1 MTMTHWEESIHL
13 RDPAASVAGTVED
26 LRSWSAEQRR
36 RGAVV
41 GVSGGIDSA
50 VTLALAARA
59 FGAEHVLAV
68 LIPDR
73 DSSPLSRELG
83 LLAAERLR
91 VEAVVLEITPVLSAL
106 GAYSARDRAAAEVF
120 EDYDPAVDR
129 IRVEYLPD
137 LDREEAIARFCLT
150 RVASDGSTQT
160 RYMRPGPYLR
170 IVAATNLK
178 QRTRMT
184 TLYHEAEARNWAV
197 IGTSN
202 RLEIEQGFF
211 VKHGDGAADVFPLGR
226 FYKSQVYEMARQL
239 DVPAEIVARPPTT
252 DTYSADQTQEEFF
265 YGLPVRET
273 DLMWAAFTAGAPAE
287 EIATETGMSAI
298 AVARLHAAF
307 RRRVAL
313 AGQLRDAPI
322 APLAAG

>member
-1 MTMTHWEESIHL
+1 MTLSRWEESIRLADPSATVAEAVEAL
-13 RDPAASVAGTVED
+13 REGPAG
-26 LRSWSAEQRR
+26 QRG

-41 GVSGGIDSA
+41 GVSGGVDSA
-50 VTLALAARA
+50 VTLALAAAA
-59 FGAEHVLAV
+59 FGAGNTLAV

-73 DSSPLSRELG
+73 DSNPLSLELG
-83 LLAAERLR
+83 HLAAFQLG
-91 VEAVVLEITPVLSAL
+91 VGVVVREITPALTAL
-106 GAYSARDRAAAEVF
+106 GAYTARDAAAAEVF
-120 EDYDPAVDR
+120 EDYDPEADK

-150 RVASDGSTQT
+150 RVGADGSVQT

-184 TLYHEAEARNWAV
+184 TLYHEAEARNRVV

-226 FYKSQVYEMARQL
+226 FYKSQVYELAEQL

-252 DTYSADQTQEEFF
+252 DTYSAEQTQEEFF
-265 YGLPVRET
+265 YGLPVWET
-273 DLMWAAFTAGAPAE
+273 DLMWAAFAAGAPVE
-287 EIATETGMSAI
+287 QIATETGMSAM
-298 AVARLHAAF
+298 AVTRLHAAF
-307 RRRVAL
+307 RRRIAL
-313 AGQLRDAPI
+313 ADHLREAPI
-322 APLAAG
+322 APVATG